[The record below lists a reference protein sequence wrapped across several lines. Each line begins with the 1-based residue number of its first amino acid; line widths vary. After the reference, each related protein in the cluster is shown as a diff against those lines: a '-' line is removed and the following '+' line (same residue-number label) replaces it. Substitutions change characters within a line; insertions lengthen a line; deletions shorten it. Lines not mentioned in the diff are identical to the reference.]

1 MTGTE
6 RKWSERVREWEAK
19 GGTAAEYADGR
30 GFEAST
36 LRYWASRLRHPEKYS
51 AGRAKRVRRVRMVRV
66 IPRAVTE
73 REATLDV
80 VIGEA
85 RVVVRTGF
93 DGGLLREVVAALGGA
108 K

>member
-6 RKWSERVREWEAK
+6 TKWSGRVREWEAA
-19 GGTAAEYADGR
+19 GGTAAEFAAGR

-36 LRYWASRLRHPEKYS
+36 LRYWASRLRHPERYS
-51 AGRAKRVRRVRMVRV
+51 AVRPKPTRHIRMVRV
-66 IPRAVTE
+66 TATATR
-73 REATLDV
+73 REETLDV
-80 VIGEA
+80 VVGAA

-93 DGGLLREVVAALGGA
+93 DRALLREVVDALGGA

>member
-6 RKWSERVREWEAK
+6 TKWSERVREWEAT
-19 GGTAAEYADGR
+19 GGTAAEFSAGR

-36 LRYWASRLRHPEKYS
+36 LRYWASRLRHPERYP
-51 AGRAKRVRRVRMVRV
+51 AVEAKRARRIRMVRV
-66 IPRAVTE
+66 TPATPR
-73 REATLDV
+73 REETLDV
-80 VIGEA
+80 VVGAA

-93 DGGLLREVVAALGGA
+93 DGALLREIVDALGGA